1 MTRSLATVAESSWEV
16 FPPSSPASLRAL
28 RASSWVLPDRSG
40 TLTIADPVEKCT
52 VTVEPGSTFVP
63 LPGSEETA
71 SPAPTS
77 SLATSSLAN
86 FRPASSMVFL
96 ADSSS

>member
-1 MTRSLATVAESSWEV
+1 M
-16 FPPSSPASLRAL
+16 
-28 RASSWVLPDRSG
+28 PDRSG

>member
-1 MTRSLATVAESSWEV
+1 M
-16 FPPSSPASLRAL
+16 
-28 RASSWVLPDRSG
+28 
-40 TLTIADPVEKCT
+40 ADPVEKWT
-52 VTVEPGSTFVP
+52 VTVEFGSTFVP

-71 SPAPTS
+71 RPALTS

-86 FRPASSMVFL
+86 FRPAPSMVFL